1 MIYSSSRRNLIK
13 LSSNNRNDFLQ
24 NETIFIL
31 NRKQSMEAEELRNLS
46 NEQTQMKKMKSSS
59 ILDTQKSNS
68 QMLKTNAIGKLGEL
82 LSPTEAQETARI
94 NRNK

>member
-1 MIYSSSRRNLIK
+1 
-13 LSSNNRNDFLQ
+13 
-24 NETIFIL
+24 
-31 NRKQSMEAEELRNLS
+31 MEAEELRNLS